1 MLWAQKDAHGN
12 RRYKNVAPDWMWIL
26 KMAEDRR
33 CMPWEID
40 DSEPRITWIIRMMRT
55 AAVENELNNG

>member
-1 MLWAQKDAHGN
+1 
-12 RRYKNVAPDWMWIL
+12 MWIL

-40 DSEPRITWIIRMMRT
+40 DSEPRMTWIIRMLRT
-55 AAVENELNNG
+55 AAVENEINNG